1 MKQFYSDIKHRRQLL
16 LLLMIACSCL
26 KAQVKS
32 YDVRLEHA
40 RDRWMQAIPNLFFL
54 QYAGNI
60 GFIST
65 GIGWD
70 YGKHEQWETHLLFGY
85 LPSSVI
91 SRDMVTMTLRE
102 SFIPWEVKCGHL
114 LTLNP
119 ILANLSFN
127 TIFDTEF
134 WITEKERYPGDYYR
148 FSSKVRAQMGIGGR
162 LNFHFTDYQRR
173 QTDRISIY
181 YELSTY
187 DLALISVLPN
197 KTLRFSDTL
206 ALGLGIQY
214 KFF

>member
-1 MKQFYSDIKHRRQLL
+1 MKQFYSDIKHRCRLF

-162 LNFHFTDYQRR
+162 LNLHFTDYQRR
-173 QTDRISIY
+173 LTDRISIY

-197 KTLRFSDTL
+197 KTLHFRDTL